1 MTFHTPS
8 QYGDMNTSDK
18 TICPGCGHDQNKH
31 WTNGCIIADCICRKH
46 DINEDAPEY
55 EGLKRNGTS
64 QIGDKT
70 ELNLCSICNT
80 MKNIPI
86 GETVCARCKTDDS
99 LDEWAWADKIPGA
112 YVNRKSPSRVPDVEI
127 SALDLEALIRAER
140 IKAKREVLTA
150 LLNHTAEMYDIDNG
164 GEAFDALP
172 VPVIHDMLAELDTPR
187 KEE

>member
-31 WTNGCIIADCICRKH
+31 WTNGCIFADCICRKH

-70 ELNLCSICNT
+70 ELNLCSVCNT

-99 LDEWAWADKIPGA
+99 LTIFSLFSKYSEPCLTEDEHIIA
-112 YVNRKSPSRVPDVEI
+112 YDDFETDLK
-127 SALDLEALIRAER
+127 ALVQAER
-140 IKAKREVLTA
+140 IKAKHEVLTA
-150 LLNHTAEMYDIDNG
+150 QLHGKQPYHAHG
-164 GEAFDALP
+164 GVKYIETRF
-172 VPVIHDMLAELDTPR
+172 IEEQLAELDTP
-187 KEE
+187 KGEE